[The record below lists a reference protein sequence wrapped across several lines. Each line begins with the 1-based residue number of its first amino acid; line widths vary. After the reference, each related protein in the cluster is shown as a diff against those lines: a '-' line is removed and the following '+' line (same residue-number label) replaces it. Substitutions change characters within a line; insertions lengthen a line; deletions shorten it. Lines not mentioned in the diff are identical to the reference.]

1 MTNLPIYL
9 LILNNIHI
17 TYMKK
22 MITIVVT
29 LLLLSAATQ
38 AQTLQ
43 KFYDKYGDDERFQ
56 YVSVNKG
63 MMNMASV
70 FGGMAKDEKNMVGK
84 MQGLKILTLDENADS
99 PFAKAIVKELYQ
111 IIEGSNFETA
121 VEVRDK
127 GERVNIFYRVVG
139 ADNADMLVVTKDKS
153 EFSCIWIKAK
163 MTKDEISK
171 VF

>member
-1 MTNLPIYL
+1 
-9 LILNNIHI
+9 
-17 TYMKK
+17 
-22 MITIVVT
+22 
-29 LLLLSAATQ
+29 
-38 AQTLQ
+38 
-43 KFYDKYGDDERFQ
+43 
-56 YVSVNKG
+56 

-99 PFAKAIVKELYQ
+99 PFAKSVVKELYQ
-111 IIEGSNFETA
+111 IIEGANFETA

-139 ADNADMLVVTKDKS
+139 TDNADMLVVTKDKS
-153 EFSCIWIKAK
+153 EFSCIWIRAK
-163 MTKDEISK
+163 MTKEEITK

>member
-1 MTNLPIYL
+1 MNLPIYL

-121 VEVRDK
+121 VEVRNK

>member
-1 MTNLPIYL
+1 MKRIVTTVAI
-9 LILNNIHI
+9 LIALIF
-17 TYMKK
+17 
-22 MITIVVT
+22 
-29 LLLLSAATQ
+29 SGQ

-43 KFYDKYGDDERFQ
+43 KFFDKYADDERFQ
-56 YVSVNKG
+56 YVAISKG

-127 GERVNIFYRVVG
+127 GERVNIFYRVMD

>member
-1 MTNLPIYL
+1 MNLPIYL

>member
-43 KFYDKYGDDERFQ
+43 KFYEKYGDDERFQ

-70 FGGMAKDEKNMVGK
+70 FGGLAKDEKNMVGK
-84 MQGLKILTLDENADS
+84 NAR
-99 PFAKAIVKELYQ
+99 A
-111 IIEGSNFETA
+111 
-121 VEVRDK
+121 
-127 GERVNIFYRVVG
+127 
-139 ADNADMLVVTKDKS
+139 
-153 EFSCIWIKAK
+153 
-163 MTKDEISK
+163 
-171 VF
+171 

>member
-1 MTNLPIYL
+1 
-9 LILNNIHI
+9 
-17 TYMKK
+17 MKK

>member
-38 AQTLQ
+38 AHTLQ
-43 KFYDKYGDDERFQ
+43 KFYDKSGDDERFQ

>member
-1 MTNLPIYL
+1 
-9 LILNNIHI
+9 
-17 TYMKK
+17 MKK

-70 FGGMAKDEKNMVGK
+70 FGGMAKDKRIWLEKCRD
-84 MQGLKILTLDENADS
+84 LK
-99 PFAKAIVKELYQ
+99 F
-111 IIEGSNFETA
+111 
-121 VEVRDK
+121 
-127 GERVNIFYRVVG
+127 
-139 ADNADMLVVTKDKS
+139 
-153 EFSCIWIKAK
+153 
-163 MTKDEISK
+163 
-171 VF
+171 

>member
-1 MTNLPIYL
+1 MNLPIYL
-9 LILNNIHI
+9 LILNNIHF

-70 FGGMAKDEKNMVGK
+70 FGGMAKDEKNMVGE

>member
-1 MTNLPIYL
+1 
-9 LILNNIHI
+9 
-17 TYMKK
+17 MKK

-70 FGGMAKDEKNMVGK
+70 FGGMA
-84 MQGLKILTLDENADS
+84 
-99 PFAKAIVKELYQ
+99 
-111 IIEGSNFETA
+111 
-121 VEVRDK
+121 
-127 GERVNIFYRVVG
+127 
-139 ADNADMLVVTKDKS
+139 
-153 EFSCIWIKAK
+153 
-163 MTKDEISK
+163 
-171 VF
+171 

>member
-1 MTNLPIYL
+1 MNLPIYL
-9 LILNNIHI
+9 LMLNNIHI

>member
-139 ADNADMLVVTKDKS
+139 ADNADMLVVTKDKN

>member
-70 FGGMAKDEKNMVGK
+70 FGRMAKDEKNMVGK

>member
-1 MTNLPIYL
+1 MNLPIYL

-70 FGGMAKDEKNMVGK
+70 FGGMAKDEKNNMVGK

>member
-1 MTNLPIYL
+1 MNLPIYL

-70 FGGMAKDEKNMVGK
+70 FGRMAKDEKNMVGK

>member
-153 EFSCIWIKAK
+153 QFSCIWIKAK

>member
-43 KFYDKYGDDERFQ
+43 KFYEKYGDDERFQ

>member
-1 MTNLPIYL
+1 
-9 LILNNIHI
+9 
-17 TYMKK
+17 

-171 VF
+171 VL

>member
-84 MQGLKILTLDENADS
+84 MQGLKILTLDENANS